1 MRQRIAFRGAAA
13 TGDVRPQR
21 QVSCASPVVGR
32 RSPAVLYNLGFVS
45 RRTGFAMLRSASIVT
60 STLTAFG
67 LALSSAALAQS
78 AGKPDLKKGA
88 DIAGQVCAGC
98 HGADGNS
105 PPPANPKLAGQHAEY
120 LAKQLAN
127 FKAKPGAK
135 EPERNNAIMAAFAAQ
150 LSADDMR
157 NVAAFYASQPLTPA
171 AARDKTLVELGRN
184 IYRGGIAAKGVPACA
199 GCHGPSGAG
208 LPAQYPRLQGQYAEY
223 TESQLTGFR
232 QGTRANNASMTA
244 ISARLS
250 DVEIKA
256 VSDYIAGLR

>member
-1 MRQRIAFRGAAA
+1 
-13 TGDVRPQR
+13 
-21 QVSCASPVVGR
+21 
-32 RSPAVLYNLGFVS
+32 
-45 RRTGFAMLRSASIVT
+45 MLRFASIVA

-67 LALSSAALAQS
+67 LAVSSNTLAQS
-78 AGKPDLKKGA
+78 AGKPDLNKGA
-88 DIAGQVCAGC
+88 DIASQVCAGC

-105 PPPANPKLAGQHAEY
+105 PTPANPKLAGQHAEY

-127 FKAKPGAK
+127 FKTKPGAK

-150 LSADDMR
+150 LSVDDMR
-157 NVAAFYASQPLTPA
+157 NVSAFYASQPLTPA

-250 DVEIKA
+250 DLEIKA